1 MNNYNYEEIKRKE
14 ELIEAN
20 RLAIKELKKE
30 KFKLHSKMDMSGNIY
45 EYLASPLC
53 AISITLSALFTGPV
67 VYILP
72 ITMTGVAINMIAYKY
87 SIRKKI
93 DKLNN
98 KMQSLKKERQNA
110 YQERERA
117 YENIFNSLHAQKLD
131 DKDYYHQIIAASE
144 ACEEL
149 TESMQ
154 PYKEKKSKLEK
165 IKNRISRIF
174 DYVLAPLATVV
185 LPVFA
190 AVFNMSLVWQI
201 VMMTISSAA
210 LLGCVLVDD
219 NLTQKVDD
227 LAKTINEIKS
237 DRTVKYVQRDLKLK
251 ESLEYLKIKDS
262 EFKKNQSRIPQVI
275 NVMKE
280 NIDNKIK
287 RY

>member
-14 ELIEAN
+14 DLIEAN

-30 KFKLHSKMDMSGNIY
+30 KSKLHGKMDMSGNIY

-72 ITMTGVAINMIAYKY
+72 IAMTGVAINMVVYKY

-98 KMQSLKKERQNA
+98 KMQGLKKERQKA
-110 YQERERA
+110 YQEREKA
-117 YENIFNSLHAQKLD
+117 YENIFNSLYAQKLD

-149 TESMQ
+149 TKSMQ
-154 PYKEKKSKLEK
+154 PYKEKKSKWEK

-174 DYVLAPLATVV
+174 SYVLAPLATVV
-185 LPVFA
+185 LPVLA
-190 AVFNMSLVWQI
+190 TIFNMSLVGQI
-201 VMMTISSAA
+201 IMMAISSAT
-210 LLGCVLVDD
+210 LLSCVLVDD
-219 NLTQKVDD
+219 NLTQKIDELV
-227 LAKTINEIKS
+227 KTINEIKS

-262 EFKKNQSRIPQVI
+262 EFKRNQARVPQVI
-275 NVMKE
+275 NARKE
-280 NIDNKIK
+280 KIENKTK